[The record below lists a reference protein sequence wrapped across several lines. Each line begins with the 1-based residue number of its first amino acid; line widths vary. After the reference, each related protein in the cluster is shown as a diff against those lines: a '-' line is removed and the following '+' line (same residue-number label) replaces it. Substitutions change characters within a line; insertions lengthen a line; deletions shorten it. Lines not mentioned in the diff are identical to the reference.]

1 MILLLTLLT
10 TSRADD
16 NNNITHIDFEVVEVD
31 AKRPGPALKLITA
44 RPEAKPDLLIPDV
57 RQLFIDKHPKPVK

>member
-16 NNNITHIDFEVVEVD
+16 ITHIDFDVVAID
-31 AKRPGPALKLITA
+31 AKRPGPALKLVTVK
-44 RPEAKPDLLIPDV
+44 PTAKPDLLIPDV
-57 RQLFIDKHPKPVK
+57 RQLFIDTHPKPVK

>member
-1 MILLLTLLT
+1 MLLLLTLLT

-16 NNNITHIDFEVVEVD
+16 NQNITHIEFKVVAVD
-31 AKRPGPALKLITA
+31 AKRPGPALKLVTV
-44 RPEAKPDLLIPDV
+44 RPAAKPDLLIPDV